1 MTAMQY
7 IISIKH
13 VALVL
18 GNRLGSRFGCQ
29 LQTERQAADTKYTS
43 HEQLMLMALWAEYA
57 A

>member
-1 MTAMQY
+1 MQY